1 MNFFYPSLMLE
12 RGIEPGGLRRI
23 VTGSA
28 LFAVG
33 IVAVVSLFG
42 WQTGWR
48 YETLLSSIGITA
60 VIVVGYQIFV
70 GNTGIVSFGH
80 PAFVALGAYAAGIVS
95 IPVEAKAALLP
106 DLPAWL
112 ASFSMNPA
120 LSALVGGLVALGAAV
135 LVGPV
140 VLRLSGAAAA
150 IMTFGLLVITN
161 DIIRNATSL
170 TKGTQTFFGV
180 PRAVGSLAAFSC
192 LAVAI
197 VAAVTFKFSRAG
209 LRARAVSE
217 DPLAAEISGINV
229 VRAQLSAWAV
239 SAFITGVAG
248 GLLAENLTA
257 FSPASFYINLVI
269 PMMLMAVLGGMTS
282 VLGVVVGT
290 ALVSGWQELLRALE
304 GSALLPGHAIPIG
317 LSDLTL
323 GVGLIL
329 ILKLRP
335 DGLLRNNEFDSY
347 DHLHHFFAQPLGDD
361 EHVNTVSTLHRQG
374 IGPSRDL

>member
-12 RGIEPGGLRRI
+12 RGIEPGGLWRI
-23 VTGSA
+23 VAGSA

-229 VRAQLSAWAV
+229 VRARLSAWAV

-290 ALVSGWQELLRALE
+290 ALVSGWQELMRALE

-335 DGLLRNNEFDSY
+335 DGLLRNNEFGFVRLPS
-347 DHLHHFFAQPLGDD
+347 PLFRA
-361 EHVNTVSTLHRQG
+361 TTR
-374 IGPSRDL
+374 R